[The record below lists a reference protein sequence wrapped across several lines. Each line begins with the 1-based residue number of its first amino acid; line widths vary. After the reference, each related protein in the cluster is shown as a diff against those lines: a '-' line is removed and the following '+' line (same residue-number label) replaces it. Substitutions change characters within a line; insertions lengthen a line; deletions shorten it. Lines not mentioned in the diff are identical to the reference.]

1 MKRCLFFLS
10 VCTRLIRSF
19 LLQTVCGLLT
29 AILLSCATTVPIP
42 DWAQSPAAITQ
53 VYPNDAY
60 IARRGR
66 GQTREAAEVAAA
78 AEIARYFISQI
89 SANSS
94 YRTNISEQNGV
105 INESRET
112 EDSAFV
118 ASEINLAGLR
128 YAPDAF
134 YNKAE
139 NQWETLAYLDRA
151 EAWALY
157 EPRFKKQ
164 ADSFRALYDGA
175 ENENDPFKKALRW
188 LAAAQYAGS
197 AEFEAANTFGQIL
210 DPARMNAAFS
220 AVRSDAAA
228 IPQKVDT
235 ARRNADVFIDCPVDF
250 ESAVTNAFSRALS
263 AEGFP
268 VAKARA
274 GAAAVCT
281 ITVDEG
287 MQQRDLGIFYF
298 PSLQAVF
305 TGSSGTLFTYNASA
319 ERAGAV
325 TADVAKRRA
334 YTALAEAVQK
344 SFHSELIA
352 NSGNN

>member
-1 MKRCLFFLS
+1 MKRH
-10 VCTRLIRSF
+10 
-19 LLQTVCGLLT
+19 LLMVSPLAL
-29 AILLSCATTVPIP
+29 LLSCAAAPEPIPTAPVP

-66 GQTREAAEVAAA
+66 GQTREAAEAAAA
-78 AEIARYFISQI
+78 AEIARYFTSRI
-89 SANSS
+89 SAESS
-94 YRTNISEQNGV
+94 FRTSIREQNGV
-105 INESRET
+105 INENQET
-112 EDSAFV
+112 ETSAFV

-128 YAPDAF
+128 YAQDAF

-139 NQWETLAYLDRA
+139 NQWETVAYLDRA
-151 EAWALY
+151 EAWTLY
-157 EPRFKKQ
+157 EPRLKKQ
-164 ADSFRALYDGA
+164 ADSFRSLYDGA
-175 ENENDPFKKALRW
+175 ENESDSFKKALRW

-210 DPARMNAAFS
+210 SPARMNTAFS
-220 AVRSDAAA
+220 AVRSDTASL
-228 IPQKVDT
+228 PQKIDD
-235 ARRNADVFIDCPVDF
+235 ARRNASVFIDCPVDF
-250 ESAVTNAFSRALS
+250 ESAIANAFSRALS

-268 VAKARA
+268 VAKLRA
-274 GAAAVCT
+274 GAAAICT
-281 ITVDEG
+281 STVDEG
-287 MQQRDLGIFYF
+287 MQQRDLGICYF

-319 ERAGAV
+319 ERASAV